1 MPRLRPLAAGLL
13 ALTLAA
19 HPAINPAI
27 AWAEDAKPEKQEPQK
42 QEKAQAFDARRSV
55 TRHTLDLPAGPLAY
69 TATAEFLPLREAGK
83 DEAAARIFTVT
94 YTLDAAQDDAGRARR
109 PVMFLFNGG
118 PGAAS
123 AYLHLGTAGPRM
135 VVFNADGT
143 MTRPPA
149 TLADNPDTWLAFA
162 DLVFVDPVGA
172 GYSRATRQEDDAEK
186 RFWKTDA
193 DARYLS
199 EIVRLWLVRHGRW
212 DSPRFLAGESYG
224 GFRIA
229 KMARELLRTDG
240 IALNGLVM
248 VSPVI
253 DFGTINDGETAL
265 LASAFKLPAMAAAAA
280 AHGRAQGTQ
289 ADAAAAAERFALTGY
304 LSGLATLDVGRLAA
318 SRDLFAEVARITGLD
333 PELVARHRG
342 RVPSR
347 VFARE
352 LLRDRGLVVS
362 TYDGVFTGP
371 DPDPSAPRLRDDP
384 YLIGTLPAYSGA
396 FTGYAQREL
405 GVTVETPYRLLS
417 ERVNRG
423 WEWPRDGSPSALD
436 DLQTVM
442 TLTPGLRLLVAHGRT
457 DLVTPYLASHW
468 VAARLELPEAERG
481 RIALPVYDGG
491 HMMYANAASRAA
503 LARDVRALVDAALR

>member
-13 ALTLAA
+13 ALSLAA
-19 HPAINPAI
+19 HHPAVV
-27 AWAEDAKPEKQEPQK
+27 WAEDAKPEKQEPRK
-42 QEKAQAFDARRSV
+42 PETAQAFDAQRSV
-55 TRHTLDLPAGPLAY
+55 TRHTLALPSGPLAY
-69 TATAEFLPLREAGK
+69 TVTAEFLPLREVGK

-94 YTLDAAQDDAGRARR
+94 YTLEGADNARR
-109 PVMFLFNGG
+109 PVIFLFNGG

-135 VVFNADGT
+135 VAFNPDGT
-143 MTRPPA
+143 MMRPPA
-149 TLADNPDTWLAFA
+149 ALADNPDTWLTFA
-162 DLVFVDPVGA
+162 DLVFIDPVGA
-172 GYSRATRQEDDAEK
+172 GYSRVIKGDGDAEK
-186 RFWKTDA
+186 RFWKIDA

-199 EIVRLWLVRHGRW
+199 EIVRLWLVRQGRW
-212 DSPRFLAGESYG
+212 ESPKFLAGESYG

-253 DFGTINDGETAL
+253 DFGTIRDGDTAL
-265 LASAFKLPAMAAAAA
+265 LASAFKLPGMAAAAA
-280 AHGRAQGTQ
+280 AHGLAQGTQ
-289 ADAAAAAERFALTGY
+289 SDAAAAAERFALTGY

-318 SRDLFAEVARITGLD
+318 SQDLFAEVARLTGLP

-342 RVPSR
+342 RVPAR

-362 TYDGVFTGP
+362 TYDGVFTGL
-371 DPDPSAPRLRDDP
+371 DPAPSSPRTGEDP
-384 YLIGTLPAYSGA
+384 YLIGTLPAYSSA

-417 ERVNRG
+417 ETVNRG

-468 VAARLELPEAERG
+468 VAARLELPEAERA

-503 LARDVRALVDAALR
+503 LARDVRAMVEAALR